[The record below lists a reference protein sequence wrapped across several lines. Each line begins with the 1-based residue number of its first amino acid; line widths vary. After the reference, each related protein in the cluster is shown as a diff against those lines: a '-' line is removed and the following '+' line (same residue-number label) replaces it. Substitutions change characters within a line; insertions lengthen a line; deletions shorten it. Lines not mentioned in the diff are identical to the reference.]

1 MKVPRLLFSRALVLL
16 GLAMPGACTVNQGP
30 SPEMARQPPPATPP
44 QPVGMSPSQAL
55 GLWQSSFGAVKIEP
69 DSGQP
74 DRLMGIWL
82 YDRTGQEVIGFF
94 TGPLRGNVLEFTW
107 HEPAQPRD
115 LVGAGF
121 LVFEP
126 DGSRFTGTWWTGD
139 QSRSGDWNGWR
150 VAQARGAP
158 PLRHPEPIGTEP
170 PPWAQPGW
178 KEEPP
183 SGPQGQPAPQ
193 GQPLN
198 PSYGSQDAG
207 WVPPQ
212 GQPPPPPPY

>member
-1 MKVPRLLFSRALVLL
+1 MLAAMKAPRLLFPRALLLL
-16 GLAMPGACTVNQGP
+16 GLAVPATGCVVKPGP
-30 SPEMARQPPPATPP
+30 SAEMARQPPPASPP
-44 QPVGMSPSQAL
+44 QPMAMSPSQAL
-55 GLWQSSFGAVKIEP
+55 GLWQSSFGAVKIESDP
-69 DSGQP
+69 GQA

-139 QSRSGDWNGWR
+139 QSRTGDWSGWR
-150 VAQARGAP
+150 VAQAGPRPGWQEVP
-158 PLRHPEPIGTEP
+158 KSTEP
-170 PPWAQPGW
+170 PAWADPNWQ
-178 KEEPP
+178 EP
-183 SGPQGQPAPQ
+183 PAPQ
-193 GQPLN
+193 GTPTPPPPAN
-198 PSYGSQDAG
+198 PSYGSQDPG
-207 WVPPQ
+207 WV
-212 GQPPPPPPY
+212 PPPPPPQPY

>member
-1 MKVPRLLFSRALVLL
+1 MLGAMKVPRLLFSRALLLL
-16 GLAMPGACTVNQGP
+16 GLAVPGAACTVNQGP

-44 QPVGMSPSQAL
+44 QPLAMSPSQAL

-82 YDRTGQEVIGFF
+82 YDRTGQEVLGFF

-150 VAQARGAP
+150 VAQAGSAP
-158 PLRHPEPIGTEP
+158 VRREAPMGTEP
-170 PPWAQPGW
+170 PPWGTGADDPAGA
-178 KEEPP
+178 PA
-183 SGPQGQPAPQ
+183 PQGQPAPV
-193 GQPLN
+193 N
-198 PSYGSQDAG
+198 PSYGSQDPG
-207 WVPPQ
+207 WV
-212 GQPPPPPPY
+212 PPPPPPPQPY

>member
-1 MKVPRLLFSRALVLL
+1 MKPSRLLLSWAFLVL
-16 GLAMPGACTVNQGP
+16 GLAVPGAACTVNQ
-30 SPEMARQPPPATPP
+30 APPPATARLPP
-44 QPVGMSPSQAL
+44 PASPPPPLAMSPSQAL
-55 GLWQSSFGAVKIEP
+55 GLWQSSFGAVKIEM

-107 HEPAQPRD
+107 HEPSQPRD

-139 QSRSGDWNGWR
+139 QSRTGDWTGWR
-150 VAQARGAP
+150 VAQA
-158 PLRHPEPIGTEP
+158 GTRRREEVPAMQEP
-170 PPWAQPGW
+170 PPWAT
-178 KEEPP
+178 EREPVV
-183 SGPQGQPAPQ
+183 PA
-193 GQPLN
+193 N
-198 PSYGSQDAG
+198 PSYGSQDPD
-207 WVPPQ
+207 WV
-212 GQPPPPPPY
+212 PPPPPQP